1 MGLFHQAIHWHA
13 HLQKQE
19 IIAQLKKNYAEV
31 VWQPLMV
38 EKKIQFAGWSF
49 EELADLDRIIEESKW
64 CHHCLAV
71 SYAQRIIDGEYVAFH
86 MASETGMHH
95 MTLGC
100 HLQGSQLV
108 YDQLEYSHNRKAEY
122 FFVNVALQFI
132 SWLNAQ
138 LISLK

>member
-1 MGLFHQAIHWHA
+1 
-13 HLQKQE
+13 
-19 IIAQLKKNYAEV
+19 
-31 VWQPLMV
+31 PLMV

-49 EELADLDRIIEESKW
+49 EELADLDRIIEESTW

-86 MASETGMHH
+86 MTSETGMHH

-100 HLQGSQLV
+100 HLQGGQLV

-132 SWLNAQ
+132 SWLNTQ
-138 LISLK
+138 LISFK